1 MSPASGA
8 RSEATRGLASREPS
22 GVLQIETR
30 RGIKC
35 QVREAGS
42 GAPLVFLHG
51 AGGLLPEEP
60 LLAKLAERF
69 HVFAPVWPGF
79 GEEPGEDLLEDM
91 LDFTLHGWDV
101 VEALGL
107 ERPHL
112 VGHSM
117 GGMIA
122 AEMACVDNTR
132 VEKLALLAPVGL
144 WLDAHPLPDLF
155 ATPPWE
161 LPPLLFADPAAGQKL
176 MLAGLDFGNDA
187 ALTRFM
193 VENAR
198 RLGSAGKIL
207 FPIPNRRLSKRL
219 YRLRAAT
226 LLVWGQQDKLVPP
239 VYAARWQ
246 ELIPK
251 ARLAWVEG
259 AGHMLHLEQP
269 AAVVEAIT
277 GFLA

>member
-1 MSPASGA
+1 MNE
-8 RSEATRGLASREPS
+8 RR
-22 GVLQIETR
+22 IETR

-35 QVREAGS
+35 RVREAGR

-51 AGGLLPEEP
+51 AGGLVPEEP
-60 LLAKLAERF
+60 LLEKLAERF
-69 HVFAPVWPGF
+69 HVFAPLWPGF

-107 ERPHL
+107 DRPHL

-122 AEMACVDNTR
+122 AEMACINAAGLA
-132 VEKLALLAPVGL
+132 KLALLAPVGL
-144 WLDAHPLPDLF
+144 WLDAHPIPDLF

-176 MLAGLDFGNDA
+176 LLAGLDFGNDA

-193 VENAR
+193 VDNAR

-219 YRLRAAT
+219 YRLRAET
-226 LLVWGQQDKLVPP
+226 LLVWGRQDKLVPP

-246 ELIPK
+246 ELLPNS
-251 ARLAWVEG
+251 RLAWIDG

-269 AAVVEAIT
+269 AAVAAEIAT
-277 GFLA
+277 FLG

>member
-1 MSPASGA
+1 MNE
-8 RSEATRGLASREPS
+8 RTL
-22 GVLQIETR
+22 ETR
-30 RGIKC
+30 RGIKFR
-35 QVREAGS
+35 VREAGA

-69 HVFAPVWPGF
+69 RVLAPVWPGF
-79 GEEPGEDLLEDM
+79 GEEPGEELLEDM
-91 LDFTLHGWDV
+91 LDFTLHGLDV
-101 VEALGL
+101 VEALGVD
-107 ERPHL
+107 RPHL

-122 AEMACVDNTR
+122 AEMACVDNAR
-132 VEKLALLAPVGL
+132 FSKLALLAPVGL

-161 LPPLLFADPAAGQKL
+161 LPALLFADPAAGQKL
-176 MLAGLDFGNDA
+176 LLAGFDFGNDA

-193 VENAR
+193 VDNAR

-219 YRLRAAT
+219 YRLRAET
-226 LLVWGQQDKLVPP
+226 FLVWGTKDRLVPP

-246 ELIPK
+246 ELVPN
-251 ARLAWVEG
+251 ARLEG
-259 AGHMLHLEQP
+259 IENAGHMLHVEQP
-269 AAVVEAIT
+269 AAVAKAIAT
-277 GFLA
+277 FLG

>member
-1 MSPASGA
+1 MTE
-8 RSEATRGLASREPS
+8 RT
-22 GVLQIETR
+22 IETR

-35 QVREAGS
+35 KVREQGR

-51 AGGLLPEEP
+51 AGGLAAQEP
-60 LLAKLAERF
+60 LLDALAERF
-69 HVFAPVWPGF
+69 HVFAPTWPGF
-79 GEEPGEDLLEDM
+79 GVEAGEELLEDM

-122 AEMACVDNTR
+122 AEMACTNNAALG
-132 VEKLALLAPVGL
+132 KLALLAPVGL
-144 WLDAHPLPDLF
+144 WLDAHPIPDLF

-161 LPPLLFADPAAGQKL
+161 LPRLLFADAAAGQKL
-176 MLAGLDFGNDA
+176 LLAGLDFGNDA
-187 ALTRFM
+187 ALTKFM
-193 VENAR
+193 VDNAR

-219 YRLRAAT
+219 YRLRAET
-226 LLVWGQQDKLVPP
+226 LLVWGRADALVPP

-246 ELIPK
+246 ELIPG

-259 AGHMLHLEQP
+259 AGHMLTLEQP
-269 AAVVEAIT
+269 AAVAEALAGFIT
-277 GFLA
+277 

>member
-1 MSPASGA
+1 V
-8 RSEATRGLASREPS
+8 SER
-22 GVLQIETR
+22 VIETR

-35 QVREAGS
+35 RVRELGA

-69 HVFAPVWPGF
+69 HVFAPTWPGF
-79 GEEPGEDLLEDM
+79 GEEAGEDLLEDM
-91 LDFTLHGWDV
+91 LDFTLHGLDV
-101 VEALGL
+101 VEALGV

-122 AEMACVDNTR
+122 AEMACIANAAFA
-132 VEKLALLAPVGL
+132 KLVLLAPVGL
-144 WLDAHPLPDLF
+144 WLDAHPIPDLF

-176 MLAGLDFGNDA
+176 LLAGLDFGNDA

-219 YRLRAAT
+219 YRLRADT
-226 LLVWGQQDKLVPP
+226 LLVWGREDRLVPP
-239 VYAARWQ
+239 AYAARWQ
-246 ELIPK
+246 ELVPG
-251 ARLAWVEG
+251 ARLAWIAG

-269 AAVVEAIT
+269 AAVAEAIT
-277 GFLA
+277 S

>member
-1 MSPASGA
+1 MK
-8 RSEATRGLASREPS
+8 SRA
-22 GVLQIETR
+22 IETR

-69 HVFAPVWPGF
+69 HVFAPSWPGF
-79 GEEPGEDLLEDM
+79 GEEAGEDLLEDM
-91 LDFTLHGWDV
+91 LDFTLHGLDV
-101 VEALGL
+101 VEALGA

-122 AEMACVDNTR
+122 AEMACLANASFA
-132 VEKLALLAPVGL
+132 KLALLAPVGL
-144 WLDAHPLPDLF
+144 WLDAHPIPDLF

-161 LPPLLFADPAAGQKL
+161 LPALLFADPAAGQKL
-176 MLAGLDFGNDA
+176 LLAGLDFGNDA

-193 VENAR
+193 VDNAR

-219 YRLRAAT
+219 YRMTAPT
-226 LLVWGQQDKLVPP
+226 LLVWGKQDKLIAPA
-239 VYAARWQ
+239 YAERFQ
-246 ELIPK
+246 KLLPGESRI
-251 ARLAWVEG
+251 AWIDQ
-259 AGHMLHLEQP
+259 AGHMVPYEQT
-269 AAVVEAIT
+269 AAVAAAVT
-277 GFLA
+277 SFLARSASAA

>member
-1 MSPASGA
+1 MNE
-8 RSEATRGLASREPS
+8 RS
-22 GVLQIETR
+22 IETR

-35 QVREAGS
+35 RVREAGA

-60 LLAKLAERF
+60 LLDALARRF
-69 HVFAPVWPGF
+69 HVFAPLWPGF
-79 GEEPGEDLLEDM
+79 GPEPGEELLEDM
-91 LDFTLHGWDV
+91 LDFTLHGLDV
-101 VEALGL
+101 IEALGL
-107 ERPHL
+107 EQPHL

-122 AEMACVDNTR
+122 AELACVNNAAFA
-132 VEKLALLAPVGL
+132 KLALLAPVGL
-144 WLDAHPLPDLF
+144 WLDAHPIPDLF

-161 LPPLLFADPAAGQKL
+161 LPGLLFADPAAGQKRL
-176 MLAGLDFGNDA
+176 LAGLDFSNDA

-193 VENAR
+193 VDNAR

-219 YRLRAAT
+219 YRLRAET
-226 LLVWGQQDKLVPP
+226 LLVWGREDKLVPP

-246 ELIPK
+246 ELIPG
-251 ARLAWVEG
+251 ARLAWIEH
-259 AGHMLHLEQP
+259 AGHMLPVEQP
-269 AAVVEAIT
+269 AAAAEAI
-277 GFLA
+277 GKFLAG